1 MSTDLSRRSFMRG
14 LASCALAPAG
24 SLTGLPIGAY
34 AAAALSMP
42 ALVALL
48 TEDAKADTKSI
59 PLRLHS
65 TNTGDK
71 LSIDLFVGSNWN
83 PTGLVQADY
92 MLRDFRQNLVVQ
104 NDRRLYAAL
113 YVLQRAFVGDGF
125 VKVNSGFRTTTT
137 NEMLRRQGYGAARE
151 SFHTKAR
158 AVDYLI
164 PNPNA
169 TLPEIARV
177 AKGLHIGAVAL
188 YNNFIHMDTGDP
200 DRSWGLRY

>member
-1 MSTDLSRRSFMRG
+1 MSTELTRRSFLRG
-14 LASCALAPAG
+14 LASSMVAPAG
-24 SLTGLPIGAY
+24 TVAGLPVGAY
-34 AAAALSMP
+34 AAAALTMP

-48 TEDAKADTKSI
+48 TQDAMADTKSI
-59 PLRLHS
+59 PLRLHNS
-65 TNTGDK
+65 NTGDK
-71 LSIDLFVGSNWN
+71 LAIDLFIGSNWN

-113 YVLQRAFVGDGF
+113 YVLQRAFVGDGY
-125 VKVNSGFRTTTT
+125 VKVNSGYRTTTT
-137 NEMLRRQGYGAARE
+137 NEMLRRQGLGAARE

-169 TLPEIARV
+169 TLSEIARV
-177 AKGLHIGAVAL
+177 AKGFHIGAVAL